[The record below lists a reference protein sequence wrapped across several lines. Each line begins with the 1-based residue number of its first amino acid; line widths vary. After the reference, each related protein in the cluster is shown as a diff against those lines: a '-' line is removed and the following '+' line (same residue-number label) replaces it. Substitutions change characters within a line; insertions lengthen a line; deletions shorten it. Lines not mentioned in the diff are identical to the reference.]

1 MTPRSSH
8 EAYGS
13 PITFVNSRNRALVVV
28 LGQTRAWE
36 LTFKSFASNV
46 LDPLRADLALCTG
59 RDDGPNPFYER
70 AKFVWQL
77 EEPDDLGELYDGAIG
92 DSSWR
97 VLLRRDD
104 LLFGGVEDAD
114 NPPQPRGT
122 RQGLLVYLRWFLKD
136 SLDQAGVADAYDWLV
151 VTRSDFLWPAPH
163 PEPRHLSDRRI
174 HVLDGEHWGGVCD
187 RHFIVPRRHISRFL
201 ETPRPIFTDPAGL
214 RRRLDRRMVA
224 QGWPFLN
231 IERFLAARLRELGL
245 WRYVRFLPYVPFT
258 VRAEGG
264 PTAWTVGVYDEAL
277 GLYVKYP
284 AERER
289 SEISRSFVCDQE
301 SWGRYLAPVGGALSR
316 WRLIRAYRER
326 GLYERPFPL
335 REAPLR
341 AGRRLRIGRMLRGV
355 PGMPRLLD
363 ARLRRIHRR
372 ALRNNA
378 TR

>member
-1 MTPRSSH
+1 MS
-8 EAYGS
+8 AD
-13 PITFVNSRNRALVVV
+13 SRNRALVVV

-36 LTFKSFASNV
+36 LAFESFASNV

-77 EEPDDLGELYDGAIG
+77 DEPDDLGELYDGAVG
-92 DSSWR
+92 DPSWR

-114 NPPQPRGT
+114 NPPHPRGT
-122 RQGLLVYLRWFLKD
+122 RQGLLVYLRWFLKG
-136 SLDQAGVADAYDWLV
+136 SLERAGIVDAYDWLV
-151 VTRSDFLWPAPH
+151 LTRSDFLWPVPH
-163 PEPRHLSDRRI
+163 PESRHLSNRSI
-174 HVLDGEHWGGVCD
+174 YALNGEHYGGVCD
-187 RHFIVPRRHISRFL
+187 RHFIVPRRHIRRFL
-201 ETPRPIFTDPAGL
+201 EIPGPVFEDPVGL
-214 RRRLDRRMVA
+214 SRRLDRRMVA
-224 QGWPFLN
+224 QGWSFLN
-231 IERFLAARLRELGL
+231 IERFLAARLREIGL

-264 PTAWTVGVYDEAL
+264 STGFINGVYDDAL

-289 SEISRSFVCDQE
+289 SEISRRFVHDQE
-301 SWGRYLAPVGGALSR
+301 SWRRYLAPVGGAISR
-316 WRLIRAYRER
+316 RRLFRAYRKR

-335 REAPLR
+335 REAHLR
-341 AGRRLRIGRMLRGV
+341 AGRRLGLGKLLRKI
-355 PGMPRLLD
+355 PGITPVLD

-372 ALRNNA
+372 ALR
-378 TR
+378 RYFPR